1 MPRLSFWSKDG
12 NGSGSAQGREMG
24 RRMRKENSDFKTAFV
39 SEAGSFLKNRD
50 FYGCVELEDWAC
62 YVMADG
68 LDTDTEVNSAQ
79 ITVQTILES
88 FLEKPTMS
96 KRRLTEYIKIAH
108 EWLQYESRRVR
119 LKAGFVIVVTDYTR
133 MVWASAGH
141 SRLYHFRGN
150 RLALKSKDHSVAA
163 QLAADGQ
170 IAEDRVDQHDER
182 GNLNEYAGKPGMIR
196 PYVSDKIKL
205 TDGDVLVLCTPGL
218 WEGVQDA
225 EMIDAVEGANDP
237 QTLADTLEE
246 VMLSKQRARIENYS
260 AAAIYVNKIFHEE
273 PKNRKKWIKRIAI
286 MLAMLLIFGGA
297 GIFYAVKSAAKKA
310 ELAVD
315 MLQYEQTADQYVK
328 EQEYAKA
335 VSDYSLARNNSI
347 KIKDPIH
354 KKLLT
359 AKMAAAQ
366 TLVDGEAHLKEGDIT
381 KATASY
387 TKALELSEPYSMF
400 DREVIQERLEQMT
413 TFQQVQDW
421 ITEGDLKLQN
431 GDYSGAIILYKRAR
445 TAATET
451 AYKDALKEIATK
463 LEAAETKRADIKR
476 QSRQLQADTLEQK
489 GDRFNEAGDYSGAMD
504 AYASAQEIYQEID
517 MLERVLAMERK
528 INKLDEKL
536 NPPVPAADLTQDA
549 AGLGSV
555 DSSGLTSDLTGN
567 VGGLNGGNSADN
579 SSSAGNVT
587 SAGSGAVDDSGTSS
601 SGKTNNTSNN
611 STSKAN
617 GSTETTEAEANEQES
632 AEGGDS

>member
-163 QLAADGQ
+163 QLAAEGQ

-205 TDGDVLVLCTPGL
+205 ADGDVLVLCTPGL

>member
-1 MPRLSFWSKDG
+1 
-12 NGSGSAQGREMG
+12 MG
-24 RRMRKENSDFKTAFV
+24 RRMRKENSEFNTAFV

-88 FLEKPTMS
+88 FLDKPTMS

-141 SRLYHFRGN
+141 TRLYHFRGN
-150 RLALKSKDHSVAA
+150 RIALKSKDHSVAA
-163 QLAADGQ
+163 RLAAEGQ

-182 GNLNEYAGKPGMIR
+182 GNLNEYAGKPGMIK

-205 TDGDVLVLCTPGL
+205 ADGDVLVLCTPGM

-286 MLAMLLIFGGA
+286 MLIMLLIFGGA

-310 ELAVD
+310 ELVVD
-315 MLQYEQTADQYVK
+315 MLQYEQNADQYVK

-347 KIKDPIH
+347 KVKDPIH
-354 KKLLT
+354 KKLFT
-359 AKMAAAQ
+359 EKMAAAQ
-366 TLVDGEAHLKEGDIT
+366 TLVDGDAHLKEGDIT

-387 TKALELSEPYSMF
+387 TKALELTESYSMF
-400 DREVIQERLEQMT
+400 NREVISERLEQMT

-463 LEAAETKRADIKR
+463 LETAETKRADIKR

-489 GDRFNEAGDYSGAMD
+489 GDRFNEAGDYAGALT
-504 AYASAQEIYQEID
+504 AYEKAQEIYQEID

-536 NPPVPAADLTQDA
+536 NPPVPAANLNTDT
-549 AGLGSV
+549 AGFG
-555 DSSGLTSDLTGN
+555 
-567 VGGLNGGNSADN
+567 SADMSGMN
-579 SSSAGNVT
+579 TDLSSSTGGMNTNNSV
-587 SAGSGAVDDSGTSS
+587 GSS
-601 SGKTNNTSNN
+601 SSNTSNTSNTTNGDTN
-611 STSKAN
+611 SSVGTGATN
-617 GSTETTEAEANEQES
+617 AVSTNTTEIESEEQPTT
-632 AEGGDS
+632 EGGDSQ

>member
-1 MPRLSFWSKDG
+1 
-12 NGSGSAQGREMG
+12 MG

-96 KRRLTEYIKIAH
+96 KRRLAEYVKIAH

-163 QLAADGQ
+163 QLAAEGQ

-182 GNLNEYAGKPGMIR
+182 GNLNEYAGKPGMIK

-205 TDGDVLVLCTPGL
+205 VDGDVLVLCTPGL

-246 VMLSKQRARIENYS
+246 VMLSKQRNRIDNYS

-273 PKNRKKWIKRIAI
+273 PKNRKKWMKRIII
-286 MLAMLLIFGGA
+286 MLVMLLVFGGA

-315 MLQYEQTADQYVK
+315 MLQYEQNADQFVK

-451 AYKDALKEIATK
+451 SYKDALKEIATK
-463 LEAAETKRADIKR
+463 LETAETKRADIKR

-536 NPPVPAADLTQDA
+536 NPPVPAADFTQDA
-549 AGLGSV
+549 AGLGSI

-567 VGGLNGGNSADN
+567 ARELNGGNSAD

-587 SAGSGAVDDSGTSS
+587 SAGSGDANVSGTSS
-601 SGKTNNTSNN
+601 SGKTTNNTSNN
-611 STSKAN
+611 SSSKAD
-617 GSTETTEAEANEQES
+617 GSTDTTETEANEQES
-632 AEGGDS
+632 SKGGDS

>member
-1 MPRLSFWSKDG
+1 
-12 NGSGSAQGREMG
+12 MG
-24 RRMRKENSDFKTAFV
+24 RRMRKENSEFNTAFV

-88 FLEKPTMS
+88 FLDKPTMS

-141 SRLYHFRGN
+141 TRLYHFRGN
-150 RLALKSKDHSVAA
+150 RIALKSKDHSVAA
-163 QLAADGQ
+163 RLAAEGQ

-182 GNLNEYAGKPGMIR
+182 GNLNEYAGKPGMIK

-205 TDGDVLVLCTPGL
+205 ADGDVLVLCTPGM

-286 MLAMLLIFGGA
+286 MLIMLLIFGGA

-310 ELAVD
+310 ELVVD
-315 MLQYEQTADQYVK
+315 MLQYEQNADQYVK

-347 KIKDPIH
+347 KVKDPIH
-354 KKLLT
+354 KKLFT
-359 AKMAAAQ
+359 EKMAAAQ
-366 TLVDGEAHLKEGDIT
+366 TLVDGDAHLKEGDIT

-387 TKALELSEPYSMF
+387 TKALELTESYSMF
-400 DREVIQERLEQMT
+400 NREVISERLEQMT

-463 LEAAETKRADIKR
+463 LETAETKRADIKR

-489 GDRFNEAGDYSGAMD
+489 GDRFNEAGDYAGALT
-504 AYASAQEIYQEID
+504 AYEKAQEIYQEID

-536 NPPVPAADLTQDA
+536 NPPVPAADLNTDT
-549 AGLGSV
+549 AGFG
-555 DSSGLTSDLTGN
+555 
-567 VGGLNGGNSADN
+567 SADMSGMN
-579 SSSAGNVT
+579 TDLSSSTGGMNTNNSV
-587 SAGSGAVDDSGTSS
+587 GSS
-601 SGKTNNTSNN
+601 SSNTSNTSNTTNGDTN
-611 STSKAN
+611 SSVGTGATN
-617 GSTETTEAEANEQES
+617 AVSTNTTEIESEEQPTT
-632 AEGGDS
+632 EGGDS

>member
-1 MPRLSFWSKDG
+1 
-12 NGSGSAQGREMG
+12 MG
-24 RRMRKENSDFKTAFV
+24 RRMRKENSEFKTAFV

-62 YVMADG
+62 YVIADG

-108 EWLQYESRRVR
+108 EWMQYESRRVR

-163 QLAADGQ
+163 QLAAEGQ

-205 TDGDVLVLCTPGL
+205 ADGDVLVLCTPGL

-246 VMLSKQRARIENYS
+246 VMLSKQRTRIENYS

-286 MLAMLLIFGGA
+286 MLVMLLIFGGA

-310 ELAVD
+310 ELVVD

-359 AKMAAAQ
+359 AKMSAAQ

-387 TKALELSEPYSMF
+387 TKALELSESYSMF
-400 DREVIQERLEQMT
+400 NREVIQERLEQMT

-451 AYKDALKEIATK
+451 AYKDALKEIATQ
-463 LEAAETKRADIKR
+463 LETAETKRADIKR

-504 AYASAQEIYQEID
+504 AYASAQGIYQEID

-536 NPPVPAADLTQDA
+536 NPPVPAADLTQDT
-549 AGLGSV
+549 AGPDSPNTSGITSDMTESTGSV
-555 DSSGLTSDLTGN
+555 STGN
-567 VGGLNGGNSADN
+567 TVGNGSSTGNGT
-579 SSSAGNVT
+579 SAGNGNADA
-587 SAGSGAVDDSGTSS
+587 SGSGAS
-601 SGKTNNTSNN
+601 SGKTTSNAGSN
-611 STSKAN
+611 SASKAD
-617 GSTETTEAEANEQES
+617 GSTDTTEADVNEQES
-632 AEGGDS
+632 SEGGDS

>member
-1 MPRLSFWSKDG
+1 
-12 NGSGSAQGREMG
+12 
-24 RRMRKENSDFKTAFV
+24 MRKENSEFNTAFV

-88 FLEKPTMS
+88 FLDKPTMS

-141 SRLYHFRGN
+141 TRLYHFRGN
-150 RLALKSKDHSVAA
+150 RIALKSKDHSVAA
-163 QLAADGQ
+163 RLAAEGQ

-182 GNLNEYAGKPGMIR
+182 GNLNEYAGKPGMIK

-205 TDGDVLVLCTPGL
+205 ADGDVLVLCTPGL

-286 MLAMLLIFGGA
+286 MLIMLLIFGGA

-310 ELAVD
+310 ELVVD
-315 MLQYEQTADQYVK
+315 MLQYEQNADQYVK

-347 KIKDPIH
+347 KVKDPIH
-354 KKLLT
+354 KKLFT
-359 AKMAAAQ
+359 EKMAAAQ
-366 TLVDGEAHLKEGDIT
+366 TLVDGDAHLKEGDIT

-387 TKALELSEPYSMF
+387 TKALELTESYSMF
-400 DREVIQERLEQMT
+400 NREVISERLEQMT

-463 LEAAETKRADIKR
+463 LETAETKRADIKR

-489 GDRFNEAGDYSGAMD
+489 GDRFNEAGDYAGALT
-504 AYASAQEIYQEID
+504 AYEKAQEVYQEID

-536 NPPVPAADLTQDA
+536 NPPVPAADLNTDT
-549 AGLGSV
+549 AGFG
-555 DSSGLTSDLTGN
+555 
-567 VGGLNGGNSADN
+567 SADM
-579 SSSAGNVT
+579 
-587 SAGSGAVDDSGTSS
+587 SGMNTDL
-601 SGKTNNTSNN
+601 TNNTGGMNTNNSVVSSSSNTSNTSNTTNGDTNSSVGTGATNAVSNN
-611 STSKAN
+611 
-617 GSTETTEAEANEQES
+617 TTEIESEEQPTT
-632 AEGGDS
+632 EGGDS

>member
-1 MPRLSFWSKDG
+1 
-12 NGSGSAQGREMG
+12 MG

-163 QLAADGQ
+163 QLAAEGQ

-205 TDGDVLVLCTPGL
+205 ADGDVLVLCTPGL

-246 VMLSKQRARIENYS
+246 VMLSKQPNRIDNYS

-273 PKNRKKWIKRIAI
+273 PKNRKKWIKRIII
-286 MLAMLLIFGGA
+286 MLIMLLVFGGA

-359 AKMAAAQ
+359 AKMVAAQ

-451 AYKDALKEIATK
+451 SYKDALKEIATK
-463 LEAAETKRADIKR
+463 LETAETKRADIKR

-549 AGLGSV
+549 AGLGSI

-567 VGGLNGGNSADN
+567 VGGLNGGNSAD
-579 SSSAGNVT
+579 SSAGNVT
-587 SAGSGAVDDSGTSS
+587 SAGSGDANVSGTSS
-601 SGKTNNTSNN
+601 SGKTTNNTSNN
-611 STSKAN
+611 SSSKAD
-617 GSTETTEAEANEQES
+617 GSTDTTETEASEQES
-632 AEGGDS
+632 SEGGDS

>member
-1 MPRLSFWSKDG
+1 
-12 NGSGSAQGREMG
+12 
-24 RRMRKENSDFKTAFV
+24 MRKENSEFNTAFV

-88 FLEKPTMS
+88 FLDKPTMS

-141 SRLYHFRGN
+141 TRLYHFRGN
-150 RLALKSKDHSVAA
+150 RIALKSKDHSVAA
-163 QLAADGQ
+163 RLAAEGQ

-182 GNLNEYAGKPGMIR
+182 GNLNEYAGKPGMIK

-205 TDGDVLVLCTPGL
+205 ADGDVLVLCTPGL

-286 MLAMLLIFGGA
+286 MLIMLLIFGGA

-310 ELAVD
+310 ELVVD
-315 MLQYEQTADQYVK
+315 MLQYEQNADQYVK

-347 KIKDPIH
+347 KVKDPIH
-354 KKLLT
+354 KKLFT
-359 AKMAAAQ
+359 EKMAAAQ
-366 TLVDGEAHLKEGDIT
+366 TLVDGDAHLKEGDIT

-387 TKALELSEPYSMF
+387 TKALELTESYSMF
-400 DREVIQERLEQMT
+400 NREVISERLEQMT

-463 LEAAETKRADIKR
+463 LETAETKRADIKR

-489 GDRFNEAGDYSGAMD
+489 GDRFNEAGDYAGALT
-504 AYASAQEIYQEID
+504 AYEKAQEVYQEID

-536 NPPVPAADLTQDA
+536 NPPVPAADLNADT
-549 AGLGSV
+549 AGFG
-555 DSSGLTSDLTGN
+555 
-567 VGGLNGGNSADN
+567 SADM
-579 SSSAGNVT
+579 
-587 SAGSGAVDDSGTSS
+587 SGMNTDL
-601 SGKTNNTSNN
+601 TNNTGGVNTNNSVGSSSSNTSNTSNTTNGDTNSSVGTGATNAVSNN
-611 STSKAN
+611 
-617 GSTETTEAEANEQES
+617 TTEIESEEQPTT
-632 AEGGDS
+632 EGGDS

>member
-1 MPRLSFWSKDG
+1 
-12 NGSGSAQGREMG
+12 MG
-24 RRMRKENSDFKTAFV
+24 RRMRKENSEFNTAFV

-88 FLEKPTMS
+88 FLDKPTMS

-141 SRLYHFRGN
+141 TRLYHFRGN
-150 RLALKSKDHSVAA
+150 RIALKSKDHSMAA
-163 QLAADGQ
+163 KLAAEGQ

-182 GNLNEYAGKPGMIR
+182 GNLNEYAGKPGMIK

-205 TDGDVLVLCTPGL
+205 ADGDVLVLCTPGL

-286 MLAMLLIFGGA
+286 MLIMLLIFGGA

-310 ELAVD
+310 ELVVD
-315 MLQYEQTADQYVK
+315 MLQYEQNADQYVK

-347 KIKDPIH
+347 KVKDPIH
-354 KKLLT
+354 KKLFT
-359 AKMAAAQ
+359 EKMAAAQ
-366 TLVDGEAHLKEGDIT
+366 TLVDGDAHLKEGDIT

-387 TKALELSEPYSMF
+387 TKALELTESYSMF
-400 DREVIQERLEQMT
+400 NREVISERLEQMT

-463 LEAAETKRADIKR
+463 LETAETKRADIKR

-489 GDRFNEAGDYSGAMD
+489 GDRFNEAGDYAGALT
-504 AYASAQEIYQEID
+504 AYEKAQEVYQEID

-536 NPPVPAADLTQDA
+536 NPPVPAADLNTDT
-549 AGLGSV
+549 AGFG
-555 DSSGLTSDLTGN
+555 
-567 VGGLNGGNSADN
+567 SADM
-579 SSSAGNVT
+579 
-587 SAGSGAVDDSGTSS
+587 SGMNTDL
-601 SGKTNNTSNN
+601 TNNTGGMNTNNSVGSSSSNTSNTSNTTNGDTNSSVGTGATNAVSNN
-611 STSKAN
+611 
-617 GSTETTEAEANEQES
+617 TTEIESEEQPTT
-632 AEGGDS
+632 EGGDS

>member
-1 MPRLSFWSKDG
+1 
-12 NGSGSAQGREMG
+12 
-24 RRMRKENSDFKTAFV
+24 MRKENSEFNTAFV

-88 FLEKPTMS
+88 FLDKPTMS

-141 SRLYHFRGN
+141 TRLYHFRGN
-150 RLALKSKDHSVAA
+150 RIALKSKDHSMAA
-163 QLAADGQ
+163 KLAAEGQ

-182 GNLNEYAGKPGMIR
+182 GNLNEYAGKPGMIK

-205 TDGDVLVLCTPGL
+205 ADGDVLVLCTPGL

-286 MLAMLLIFGGA
+286 MLIMLLIFGGA

-310 ELAVD
+310 ELVVD
-315 MLQYEQTADQYVK
+315 MLQYEQNADQYVK

-347 KIKDPIH
+347 KVKDPIH
-354 KKLLT
+354 KKLFT
-359 AKMAAAQ
+359 EKMAAAQ
-366 TLVDGEAHLKEGDIT
+366 TLVDGDAHLKEGDIT

-387 TKALELSEPYSMF
+387 TKALELTESYSMF
-400 DREVIQERLEQMT
+400 NREVISERLEQMT

-463 LEAAETKRADIKR
+463 LETAETKRADIKR

-489 GDRFNEAGDYSGAMD
+489 GDRFNEAGDYAGALT
-504 AYASAQEIYQEID
+504 AYEKAQEVYQEID

-536 NPPVPAADLTQDA
+536 NPPVPAADLNTDT
-549 AGLGSV
+549 AGFG
-555 DSSGLTSDLTGN
+555 
-567 VGGLNGGNSADN
+567 SADM
-579 SSSAGNVT
+579 
-587 SAGSGAVDDSGTSS
+587 SGMNTDL
-601 SGKTNNTSNN
+601 TNNTGGMNTNNSVGSSSSNTSNTSNTTNGDTNSSVGTGATNAVSNN
-611 STSKAN
+611 
-617 GSTETTEAEANEQES
+617 TTEIESEEQPTT
-632 AEGGDS
+632 EGGDS

>member
-1 MPRLSFWSKDG
+1 
-12 NGSGSAQGREMG
+12 MG
-24 RRMRKENSDFKTAFV
+24 RRMRKENSEFNTAFV

-88 FLEKPTMS
+88 FLDKPTMS

-141 SRLYHFRGN
+141 TRLYHFRGN
-150 RLALKSKDHSVAA
+150 RIALKSKDHSVAA
-163 QLAADGQ
+163 RLAAEGQ

-182 GNLNEYAGKPGMIR
+182 GNLNEYAGKPGMIK

-205 TDGDVLVLCTPGL
+205 ADGDVLVLCTPGL

-286 MLAMLLIFGGA
+286 MLIMLLIFGGA

-310 ELAVD
+310 ELVVD
-315 MLQYEQTADQYVK
+315 MLQYEQNADQYVK

-347 KIKDPIH
+347 KVKDPIH
-354 KKLLT
+354 KKLFT
-359 AKMAAAQ
+359 EKMAAAQ
-366 TLVDGEAHLKEGDIT
+366 TLVDGDAHLKEGDIT

-387 TKALELSEPYSMF
+387 TKALELTESYSMF
-400 DREVIQERLEQMT
+400 NREVISERLEQMT

-463 LEAAETKRADIKR
+463 LETAETKRADIKR

-489 GDRFNEAGDYSGAMD
+489 GDRFNEAGDYAGALT
-504 AYASAQEIYQEID
+504 AYEKAQEVYQEID

-536 NPPVPAADLTQDA
+536 NPPVPAADLNTDT
-549 AGLGSV
+549 AGFG
-555 DSSGLTSDLTGN
+555 
-567 VGGLNGGNSADN
+567 SADM
-579 SSSAGNVT
+579 
-587 SAGSGAVDDSGTSS
+587 SGMNTDL
-601 SGKTNNTSNN
+601 TNNTGGMNTNNSVVSSSSNTSNTSNTTNGDTNSSVGTGATNAVSNN
-611 STSKAN
+611 
-617 GSTETTEAEANEQES
+617 TTEIESEEQPTT
-632 AEGGDS
+632 EGGDS

>member
-1 MPRLSFWSKDG
+1 
-12 NGSGSAQGREMG
+12 
-24 RRMRKENSDFKTAFV
+24 MRKENSEFNTAFV

-68 LDTDTEVNSAQ
+68 LDTDTEVNSGQ

-141 SRLYHFRGN
+141 TRLYHFRGN
-150 RLALKSKDHSVAA
+150 RIALKSKDHSVAA
-163 QLAADGQ
+163 KLAAEGQ

-182 GNLNEYAGKPGMIR
+182 GNLNEYAGKPGMIK

-205 TDGDVLVLCTPGL
+205 ADGDVLVLCTPGL

-237 QTLADTLEE
+237 QTLADILEE

-286 MLAMLLIFGGA
+286 MLIMLLIFGGA

-310 ELAVD
+310 ELVVD
-315 MLQYEQTADQYVK
+315 MLQYEQNADQYVK

-347 KIKDPIH
+347 KVKDPIH
-354 KKLLT
+354 KKLFT
-359 AKMAAAQ
+359 EKMAAAQ
-366 TLVDGEAHLKEGDIT
+366 TLVDGDAHLKEGDIT

-387 TKALELSEPYSMF
+387 TKALELTESYSMF
-400 DREVIQERLEQMT
+400 NREVISERLEQMT

-463 LEAAETKRADIKR
+463 LETAETKRADIKR

-489 GDRFNEAGDYSGAMD
+489 GDRFNEAGDYAGALT
-504 AYASAQEIYQEID
+504 AYEKAQEIYQEID

-536 NPPVPAADLTQDA
+536 NPPVPAADL
-549 AGLGSV
+549 
-555 DSSGLTSDLTGN
+555 
-567 VGGLNGGNSADN
+567 SADTAGFGSADMSGMN
-579 SSSAGNVT
+579 TDLSSSTGGMNTNNSV
-587 SAGSGAVDDSGTSS
+587 GSS
-601 SGKTNNTSNN
+601 SSNTSNTSNTSNN
-611 STSKAN
+611 TTN
-617 GSTETTEAEANEQES
+617 GDTNSSVGTGATNAVSNNTTEIESEEQS
-632 AEGGDS
+632 TTEGGDS

>member
-1 MPRLSFWSKDG
+1 
-12 NGSGSAQGREMG
+12 
-24 RRMRKENSDFKTAFV
+24 MRKENSEFNTAFV

-88 FLEKPTMS
+88 FLDKPTMS

-141 SRLYHFRGN
+141 TRLYHFRGN
-150 RLALKSKDHSVAA
+150 RIALKSKDHSVAA
-163 QLAADGQ
+163 RLAVEGQ

-182 GNLNEYAGKPGMIR
+182 GNLNEYAGKPGMIK

-205 TDGDVLVLCTPGL
+205 ADGDVLVLCTPGM

-286 MLAMLLIFGGA
+286 MLIMLLIFGGA

-310 ELAVD
+310 ELVVD
-315 MLQYEQTADQYVK
+315 MLQYEQNADQYVK

-347 KIKDPIH
+347 KVKDPIH
-354 KKLLT
+354 KKLFT
-359 AKMAAAQ
+359 EKMAAAQ
-366 TLVDGEAHLKEGDIT
+366 TLVDGDAHLKEGDIT

-387 TKALELSEPYSMF
+387 TKALELTESYSMF
-400 DREVIQERLEQMT
+400 NREVISERLEQMT

-463 LEAAETKRADIKR
+463 LETAETKRADIKR

-489 GDRFNEAGDYSGAMD
+489 GDRFNEAGDYAGALT
-504 AYASAQEIYQEID
+504 AYEKAQEIYQEID

-536 NPPVPAADLTQDA
+536 NPPVPAADLNTDT
-549 AGLGSV
+549 AGFG
-555 DSSGLTSDLTGN
+555 
-567 VGGLNGGNSADN
+567 SADM
-579 SSSAGNVT
+579 
-587 SAGSGAVDDSGTSS
+587 SGMNTDL
-601 SGKTNNTSNN
+601 TNNTGGVNTNNSVGSSSSNTPNTSNTSNTSNTTNGDTNSSVGTGATNAVSNN
-611 STSKAN
+611 TAEIES
-617 GSTETTEAEANEQES
+617 EEQPTT
-632 AEGGDS
+632 EGGDSS

>member
-1 MPRLSFWSKDG
+1 
-12 NGSGSAQGREMG
+12 
-24 RRMRKENSDFKTAFV
+24 MRKENSEFNTAFV

-150 RLALKSKDHSVAA
+150 RIALKSKDHSVAA
-163 QLAADGQ
+163 KLAAEGQ

-182 GNLNEYAGKPGMIR
+182 GNLNEYAGKPGMIK

-205 TDGDVLVLCTPGL
+205 ADGDVLVLCTPGL

-246 VMLSKQRARIENYS
+246 VMLSKQRSRIENYS

-286 MLAMLLIFGGA
+286 MLIMLLIFGGA

-310 ELAVD
+310 ELVVD
-315 MLQYEQTADQYVK
+315 MLQYEQNADQYVK

-347 KIKDPIH
+347 KVKDPIH
-354 KKLLT
+354 KKLFT
-359 AKMAAAQ
+359 EKMAAAQ
-366 TLVDGEAHLKEGDIT
+366 TLVDGDAHLKEGDIT

-387 TKALELSEPYSMF
+387 TKALELTESYSMF
-400 DREVIQERLEQMT
+400 NREVISERLEQMT

-463 LEAAETKRADIKR
+463 LETAETKRADIKR

-489 GDRFNEAGDYSGAMD
+489 GDRFNEAGDYAGALT
-504 AYASAQEIYQEID
+504 AYEKAQEIYQEID

-536 NPPVPAADLTQDA
+536 NPPVPAADLNTDT
-549 AGLGSV
+549 AGFG
-555 DSSGLTSDLTGN
+555 
-567 VGGLNGGNSADN
+567 SADMSGMN
-579 SSSAGNVT
+579 TDLSSSTGGMNTNNSV
-587 SAGSGAVDDSGTSS
+587 GSS
-601 SGKTNNTSNN
+601 SSNTSNTSNTTNGDTN
-611 STSKAN
+611 SSVGTGATNAVSN
-617 GSTETTEAEANEQES
+617 NTTEIESEEQPTT
-632 AEGGDS
+632 EGGDS

>member
-1 MPRLSFWSKDG
+1 
-12 NGSGSAQGREMG
+12 MG

-163 QLAADGQ
+163 QLAAEGQ

-205 TDGDVLVLCTPGL
+205 ADGDVLVLCTPGL

>member
-1 MPRLSFWSKDG
+1 
-12 NGSGSAQGREMG
+12 
-24 RRMRKENSDFKTAFV
+24 MRKENSEFNTAFV

-62 YVMADG
+62 YVIADG

-88 FLEKPTMS
+88 FLDKPTMS

-141 SRLYHFRGN
+141 TRLYHFRGN
-150 RLALKSKDHSVAA
+150 RIALKSKDHSVAA
-163 QLAADGQ
+163 RLAVEGQ

-182 GNLNEYAGKPGMIR
+182 GNLNEYAGKPGMIK

-205 TDGDVLVLCTPGL
+205 ADGDVLVLCTPGL

-286 MLAMLLIFGGA
+286 MLIMLLIFGGA

-310 ELAVD
+310 ELVVD
-315 MLQYEQTADQYVK
+315 MLQYEQNADQYVK

-347 KIKDPIH
+347 KVKDPIH
-354 KKLLT
+354 KKLFT
-359 AKMAAAQ
+359 EKMAAAQ
-366 TLVDGEAHLKEGDIT
+366 TLVDGDAHLKEGDIT

-387 TKALELSEPYSMF
+387 TKALELTESYSMF
-400 DREVIQERLEQMT
+400 NREVISERLEQMT

-463 LEAAETKRADIKR
+463 LETAETKRADIKR

-489 GDRFNEAGDYSGAMD
+489 GDRFNEAGDYAGALT
-504 AYASAQEIYQEID
+504 AYEKAQEIYQEID

-536 NPPVPAADLTQDA
+536 NPPVPAADLNTDT
-549 AGLGSV
+549 AGFG
-555 DSSGLTSDLTGN
+555 
-567 VGGLNGGNSADN
+567 SADMSGMN
-579 SSSAGNVT
+579 TDLSSSTGGMNTNNSV
-587 SAGSGAVDDSGTSS
+587 GSS
-601 SGKTNNTSNN
+601 SSNTSNTSNTSNN
-611 STSKAN
+611 TTN
-617 GSTETTEAEANEQES
+617 GDTNSSVGTGATNAVSNNTTEIESEEQPS
-632 AEGGDS
+632 TEGGDS

>member
-163 QLAADGQ
+163 QLAAEGQ

-205 TDGDVLVLCTPGL
+205 ADGDVLVLCTPGL

-246 VMLSKQRARIENYS
+246 VMLSKQPNRIDNYS

-273 PKNRKKWIKRIAI
+273 PKNRKKWIKRIII
-286 MLAMLLIFGGA
+286 MLIMLLVFGGA

-359 AKMAAAQ
+359 AKMVAAQ

-451 AYKDALKEIATK
+451 SYKDALKEIATK
-463 LEAAETKRADIKR
+463 LETAETKRADIKR

-549 AGLGSV
+549 AGLGSI

-567 VGGLNGGNSADN
+567 VGGLNGGNSAD
-579 SSSAGNVT
+579 SSAGNVT
-587 SAGSGAVDDSGTSS
+587 SAGSGDANVSGTSS
-601 SGKTNNTSNN
+601 SGKTTNNTSNN
-611 STSKAN
+611 SSSKAD
-617 GSTETTEAEANEQES
+617 GSTDTTETEASEQES
-632 AEGGDS
+632 SEGGDS

>member
-1 MPRLSFWSKDG
+1 
-12 NGSGSAQGREMG
+12 MG

-96 KRRLTEYIKIAH
+96 KRRLAEYIKIAH

-163 QLAADGQ
+163 QLAAEGQ

-182 GNLNEYAGKPGMIR
+182 GNLNEYAGKPGMIK

-205 TDGDVLVLCTPGL
+205 ADGDVLVLCTPGL

-246 VMLSKQRARIENYS
+246 VMLSKQRNRIDNYS

-273 PKNRKKWIKRIAI
+273 PKNRKKWMKRIII
-286 MLAMLLIFGGA
+286 MLVMLLVFGGA

-315 MLQYEQTADQYVK
+315 MLQYEQNADQFVK

-451 AYKDALKEIATK
+451 SYKDALKEIATK
-463 LEAAETKRADIKR
+463 LETAETKRADIKR

-517 MLERVLAMERK
+517 MLERVLAVERK

-536 NPPVPAADLTQDA
+536 NPPVPAADLTQDP
-549 AGLGSV
+549 AGLGSI
-555 DSSGLTSDLTGN
+555 DTSGLISDLTGN
-567 VGGLNGGNSADN
+567 VGGLNGGNSADS

-587 SAGSGAVDDSGTSS
+587 SAGSGDANVSGTSS
-601 SGKTNNTSNN
+601 SGKTTNNTSNN
-611 STSKAN
+611 FSSKAD
-617 GSTETTEAEANEQES
+617 GSTDTTETEANEQAS
-632 AEGGDS
+632 SEGGDS

>member
-1 MPRLSFWSKDG
+1 
-12 NGSGSAQGREMG
+12 MG
-24 RRMRKENSDFKTAFV
+24 RRMRKENSEFNTAFV

-150 RLALKSKDHSVAA
+150 RIALKSKDHSVAA
-163 QLAADGQ
+163 KLAAEGQ

-182 GNLNEYAGKPGMIR
+182 GNLNEYAGKPGMIK

-205 TDGDVLVLCTPGL
+205 ADGDVLVLCTPGL

-246 VMLSKQRARIENYS
+246 VMLSKQRSRIENYS

-286 MLAMLLIFGGA
+286 MLIMLLIFGGA

-310 ELAVD
+310 ELVVD
-315 MLQYEQTADQYVK
+315 MLQYEQNADQYVK

-347 KIKDPIH
+347 KVKDPIH
-354 KKLLT
+354 KKLFT
-359 AKMAAAQ
+359 EKMAAAQ
-366 TLVDGEAHLKEGDIT
+366 TLVDGDAHLKEGDIT

-387 TKALELSEPYSMF
+387 TKALELTESYSMF
-400 DREVIQERLEQMT
+400 NREVISERLEQMT

-463 LEAAETKRADIKR
+463 LETAETKRADIKR

-489 GDRFNEAGDYSGAMD
+489 GDRFNEAGDYAGALT
-504 AYASAQEIYQEID
+504 AYEKAQEIYQEID

-536 NPPVPAADLTQDA
+536 NPPVPAADLNTDT
-549 AGLGSV
+549 AGFG
-555 DSSGLTSDLTGN
+555 
-567 VGGLNGGNSADN
+567 SADMSGMN
-579 SSSAGNVT
+579 TDLSSSTGGMNTNNSV
-587 SAGSGAVDDSGTSS
+587 GSS
-601 SGKTNNTSNN
+601 SSNTSNTSNTTNGDTN
-611 STSKAN
+611 SSVGTGATNAVSN
-617 GSTETTEAEANEQES
+617 NTTEIESEEQPTT
-632 AEGGDS
+632 EGGDS

>member
-1 MPRLSFWSKDG
+1 
-12 NGSGSAQGREMG
+12 MG
-24 RRMRKENSDFKTAFV
+24 RRMRKENSEFNTAFV

-68 LDTDTEVNSAQ
+68 LDTDTEVNSGQ

-141 SRLYHFRGN
+141 TRLYHFRGN
-150 RLALKSKDHSVAA
+150 RIALKSKDHSVAA
-163 QLAADGQ
+163 KLAAEGQ

-182 GNLNEYAGKPGMIR
+182 GNLNEYAGKPGMIK

-205 TDGDVLVLCTPGL
+205 ADGDVLVLCTPGL

-237 QTLADTLEE
+237 QTLADILEE

-286 MLAMLLIFGGA
+286 MLIMLLIFGGA

-310 ELAVD
+310 ELVVD
-315 MLQYEQTADQYVK
+315 MLQYEQNADQYVK

-347 KIKDPIH
+347 KVKDPIH
-354 KKLLT
+354 KKLFT
-359 AKMAAAQ
+359 EKMAAAQ
-366 TLVDGEAHLKEGDIT
+366 TLVDGDAHLKEGDIT

-387 TKALELSEPYSMF
+387 TKALELTESYSMF
-400 DREVIQERLEQMT
+400 NREVISERLEQMT

-463 LEAAETKRADIKR
+463 LETAETKRADIKR

-489 GDRFNEAGDYSGAMD
+489 GDRFNEAGDYAGALT
-504 AYASAQEIYQEID
+504 AYEKAQEIYQEID

-536 NPPVPAADLTQDA
+536 NPPVPAADL
-549 AGLGSV
+549 
-555 DSSGLTSDLTGN
+555 
-567 VGGLNGGNSADN
+567 SADTAGFGSADMSGMN
-579 SSSAGNVT
+579 TDLSSSTGGMNTNNSV
-587 SAGSGAVDDSGTSS
+587 GSS
-601 SGKTNNTSNN
+601 SSNTSNTSNTSNN
-611 STSKAN
+611 TTN
-617 GSTETTEAEANEQES
+617 GDTNSSVGTGATNAVSNNTTEIESEEQS
-632 AEGGDS
+632 TTEGGDS